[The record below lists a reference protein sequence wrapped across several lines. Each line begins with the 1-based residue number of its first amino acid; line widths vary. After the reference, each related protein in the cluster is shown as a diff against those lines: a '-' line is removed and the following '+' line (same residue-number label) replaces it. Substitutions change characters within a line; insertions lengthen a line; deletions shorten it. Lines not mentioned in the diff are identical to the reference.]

1 MTARTTDHPLDS
13 IVLGGIV
20 TVRDRLLEL
29 QAQGRTIY
37 RLESGNP
44 SFSIPDHVSE
54 AIQKALRS
62 GLALAVLLLVVCAV
76 PARAQE
82 AIYIVRHA
90 ERASDD
96 PQSLLSAE
104 GHTRAARLGEM
115 LRDAGITAVFVTE
128 YERTVQTAQPAV
140 TRLGLTPIVNKA
152 DDTPGLVAKVR
163 ALGPSAR
170 VLIAG
175 HSDTVPK
182 ILAALGCATPV
193 TIAKGEFDNLFIVM
207 PGQAPGAPPLVLRL
221 RY

>member
-1 MTARTTDHPLDS
+1 MAARTTGHPLDS
-13 IVLGGIV
+13 IVLGGIN
-20 TVRDRLLEL
+20 TACDRL
-29 QAQGRTIY
+29 R
-37 RLESGNP
+37 
-44 SFSIPDHVSE
+44 D
-54 AIQKALRS
+54 
-62 GLALAVLLLVVCAV
+62 GLALAVLLFVVFVVCAV
-76 PARAQE
+76 PAGAQD

-104 GHTRAARLGEM
+104 GLARAARLGEM

-128 YERTVQTAQPAV
+128 YERTVQTAQPAAA
-140 TRLGLTPIVNKA
+140 RLGLTPIVHKA
-152 DDTPGLVAKVR
+152 DDTPGLLASVH

-182 ILAALGCATPV
+182 ILAALGYATPV

-207 PGQAPGAPPLVLRL
+207 PGKAPGAPPLVLRL

>member
-1 MTARTTDHPLDS
+1 MSRANAHPLDS
-13 IVLGGIV
+13 IVPGGIS
-20 TVRDRLLEL
+20 TVRDRALAL
-29 QAQGRTIY
+29 QARG
-37 RLESGNP
+37 
-44 SFSIPDHVSE
+44 
-54 AIQKALRS
+54 S

-76 PARAQE
+76 PARAQD

-104 GHTRAARLGEM
+104 GHARAARLGEM

-128 YERTVQTAQPAV
+128 YERTVQTAKPTAA
-140 TRLGLTPIVNKA
+140 RLGLTAIVNKA
-152 DDTPGLVAKVR
+152 DDTPGLIGKLR
-163 ALGPSAR
+163 ALGPKAR
-170 VLIAG
+170 VLVVG

-207 PGQAPGAPPLVLRL
+207 PGKAPRARPLVLRL